1 MKRLIYLI
9 LLLFGLSGCKTEQQ
23 EVQNPIVVD
32 TDFVLQENYYG
43 GAMQWEPN
51 DRDSMTEE
59 QWDRLFRRVEF
70 MKLGYI
76 RCCIMPYFYCF
87 GYDGTT
93 LYCFGTWIRRK
104 SMPVGMLILVVS

>member
-43 GAMQWEPN
+43 RCNGNP
-51 DRDSMTEE
+51 MT
-59 QWDRLFRRVEF
+59 
-70 MKLGYI
+70 GI
-76 RCCIMPYFYCF
+76 R
-87 GYDGTT
+87 
-93 LYCFGTWIRRK
+93 
-104 SMPVGMLILVVS
+104 